1 MAEKNKSGFH
11 TVGDTDMEEYNRKIK
26 EHRRKVLRRTVIVTA
41 VFLLVLTGLGL
52 YMALRH
58 YENYDIMSTAE
69 RSDTDATHFTEFQ
82 GNILKYS
89 NDGAFYLDAANELIW
104 NQTYEMSSPKL
115 DTCGNYLSIYDKG
128 GTKIYIL
135 TPTKLV
141 GSIETTMQIQQV
153 CVAEQGTVAVLMKK
167 DKAAYLALY
176 DREGNSLAEGEIH
189 GQNGGYPIAIAL
201 SNDAVKLAVSMINI
215 NEGSVK
221 STIAFYN
228 YGTVG
233 QNEIDH
239 CVGVNNYDDMVI
251 PEMEFTSNDR
261 MVAFGDTKA
270 VIFEGA
276 QKPQAIAEIP
286 MDEKTKSIFYNEHYI
301 GIVPSDI
308 MRLGILNNYEE
319 RAVNLRGSDVASQYR
334 IIANH
339 LVNYNYLQNPTS
351 DVVNAEL
358 EQMSNL
364 YDGRV
369 LIINSNFRIVK
380 DTYAMSEGKTMI
392 SEEVIKCF
400 RGESTTR
407 YDKTNGY
414 IEMTVPITET
424 VDGENGQTSIVHGV
438 ILASASTDSIATT
451 LDILSRKALILEIVM
466 GIIIIGIVFFFSH
479 ILIMPFKRVTQAIS
493 EVKDGFTDEP
503 ISVPDY
509 LETEHI
515 VDAFN
520 QLLGRMKVINDSR
533 QEFVSNVSHELKTPM
548 TSIKVLADSLNQ
560 QPDVPVEL
568 YQEFM
573 QDITEEI
580 ERENKIIN
588 DLLSLV
594 KMDKTEGSMD
604 ISAVDINELL
614 ETTLKRLRPIARK
627 RDIEVVLESLRPV
640 TAEVDE
646 VKISQIFTN
655 LVENAIKYNKEHGW
669 VKVLLDADHQFFT
682 VEVSDSGI
690 GIPEEDYEHIYER
703 FYRVDKSHSREIG
716 GTGLGL
722 AITRNAILLHRGSIK
737 VSSVEGQGTTFT
749 VKIPLSY
756 IK

>member
-41 VFLLVLTGLGL
+41 VILLVLTGLGL

-261 MVAFGDTKA
+261 MVVFGDTKA

-301 GIVPSDI
+301 GIVTGNED
-308 MRLGILNNYEE
+308 E
-319 RAVNLRGSDVASQYR
+319 AVT
-334 IIANH
+334 NH
-339 LVNYNYLQNPTS
+339 LAV
-351 DVVNAEL
+351 
-358 EQMSNL
+358 
-364 YDGRV
+364 YD
-369 LIINSNFRIVK
+369 
-380 DTYAMSEGKTMI
+380 
-392 SEEVIKCF
+392 
-400 RGESTTR
+400 
-407 YDKTNGY
+407 
-414 IEMTVPITET
+414 
-424 VDGENGQTSIVHGV
+424 ENGKLVSMIFGCSQDAGGERDWGVPLRAIVSATSI
-438 ILASASTDSIATT
+438 
-451 LDILSRKALILEIVM
+451 RCM
-466 GIIIIGIVFFFSH
+466 VF
-479 ILIMPFKRVTQAIS
+479 IS
-493 EVKDGFTDEP
+493 FTM
-503 ISVPDY
+503 S
-509 LETEHI
+509 
-515 VDAFN
+515 
-520 QLLGRMKVINDSR
+520 
-533 QEFVSNVSHELKTPM
+533 LK
-548 TSIKVLADSLNQ
+548 KNFLR
-560 QPDVPVEL
+560 L
-568 YQEFM
+568 Y
-573 QDITEEI
+573 
-580 ERENKIIN
+580 REN
-588 DLLSLV
+588 
-594 KMDKTEGSMD
+594 
-604 ISAVDINELL
+604 
-614 ETTLKRLRPIARK
+614 
-627 RDIEVVLESLRPV
+627 
-640 TAEVDE
+640 
-646 VKISQIFTN
+646 
-655 LVENAIKYNKEHGW
+655 
-669 VKVLLDADHQFFT
+669 
-682 VEVSDSGI
+682 
-690 GIPEEDYEHIYER
+690 
-703 FYRVDKSHSREIG
+703 
-716 GTGLGL
+716 
-722 AITRNAILLHRGSIK
+722 
-737 VSSVEGQGTTFT
+737 
-749 VKIPLSY
+749 
-756 IK
+756 

>member
-26 EHRRKVLRRTVIVTA
+26 EHRRKVLRRIVIVTA
-41 VFLLVLTGLGL
+41 VILLVLTGLGL

-301 GIVPSDI
+301 GIVTGNED
-308 MRLGILNNYEE
+308 E
-319 RAVNLRGSDVASQYR
+319 AVT
-334 IIANH
+334 NH
-339 LVNYNYLQNPTS
+339 LAV
-351 DVVNAEL
+351 
-358 EQMSNL
+358 
-364 YDGRV
+364 YD
-369 LIINSNFRIVK
+369 
-380 DTYAMSEGKTMI
+380 
-392 SEEVIKCF
+392 
-400 RGESTTR
+400 
-407 YDKTNGY
+407 
-414 IEMTVPITET
+414 
-424 VDGENGQTSIVHGV
+424 ENGKLVMEKDFGLDYSSIEFLTNNEICIRNANVCDIYTVHGV
-438 ILASASTDSIATT
+438 YKFHHEFEEELFEIIPGKLKLNYTLVLKDTT
-451 LDILSRKALILEIVM
+451 QRIRLI
-466 GIIIIGIVFFFSH
+466 
-479 ILIMPFKRVTQAIS
+479 R
-493 EVKDGFTDEP
+493 
-503 ISVPDY
+503 
-509 LETEHI
+509 
-515 VDAFN
+515 
-520 QLLGRMKVINDSR
+520 R
-533 QEFVSNVSHELKTPM
+533 
-548 TSIKVLADSLNQ
+548 
-560 QPDVPVEL
+560 
-568 YQEFM
+568 
-573 QDITEEI
+573 
-580 ERENKIIN
+580 
-588 DLLSLV
+588 
-594 KMDKTEGSMD
+594 
-604 ISAVDINELL
+604 
-614 ETTLKRLRPIARK
+614 RL
-627 RDIEVVLESLRPV
+627 
-640 TAEVDE
+640 
-646 VKISQIFTN
+646 
-655 LVENAIKYNKEHGW
+655 
-669 VKVLLDADHQFFT
+669 
-682 VEVSDSGI
+682 
-690 GIPEEDYEHIYER
+690 
-703 FYRVDKSHSREIG
+703 
-716 GTGLGL
+716 
-722 AITRNAILLHRGSIK
+722 
-737 VSSVEGQGTTFT
+737 
-749 VKIPLSY
+749 
-756 IK
+756 

>member
-41 VFLLVLTGLGL
+41 VILLVLTGLGL

-261 MVAFGDTKA
+261 MVVFGDTKA

-301 GIVPSDI
+301 GIVTGNED
-308 MRLGILNNYEE
+308 E
-319 RAVNLRGSDVASQYR
+319 AVT
-334 IIANH
+334 NH
-339 LVNYNYLQNPTS
+339 LAV
-351 DVVNAEL
+351 
-358 EQMSNL
+358 
-364 YDGRV
+364 YD
-369 LIINSNFRIVK
+369 
-380 DTYAMSEGKTMI
+380 
-392 SEEVIKCF
+392 
-400 RGESTTR
+400 
-407 YDKTNGY
+407 
-414 IEMTVPITET
+414 
-424 VDGENGQTSIVHGV
+424 ENGKLVMEKDFGLDYSSIEFLTNTEICIRNANVCDIYPVHGV
-438 ILASASTDSIATT
+438 YKFHHEFEEELFEIIPGKLKLNYTLVLKDTT
-451 LDILSRKALILEIVM
+451 QRIR
-466 GIIIIGIVFFFSH
+466 
-479 ILIMPFKRVTQAIS
+479 
-493 EVKDGFTDEP
+493 
-503 ISVPDY
+503 
-509 LETEHI
+509 
-515 VDAFN
+515 
-520 QLLGRMKVINDSR
+520 
-533 QEFVSNVSHELKTPM
+533 LK
-548 TSIKVLADSLNQ
+548 
-560 QPDVPVEL
+560 
-568 YQEFM
+568 
-573 QDITEEI
+573 
-580 ERENKIIN
+580 
-588 DLLSLV
+588 
-594 KMDKTEGSMD
+594 
-604 ISAVDINELL
+604 
-614 ETTLKRLRPIARK
+614 
-627 RDIEVVLESLRPV
+627 
-640 TAEVDE
+640 
-646 VKISQIFTN
+646 
-655 LVENAIKYNKEHGW
+655 
-669 VKVLLDADHQFFT
+669 
-682 VEVSDSGI
+682 
-690 GIPEEDYEHIYER
+690 
-703 FYRVDKSHSREIG
+703 
-716 GTGLGL
+716 
-722 AITRNAILLHRGSIK
+722 
-737 VSSVEGQGTTFT
+737 
-749 VKIPLSY
+749 
-756 IK
+756 

>member
-26 EHRRKVLRRTVIVTA
+26 EHRRKILRRTVIVTA

-270 VIFEGA
+270 LIFEGV

-301 GIVPSDI
+301 GIVTGNEDEA
-308 MRLGILNNYEE
+308 MT
-319 RAVNLRGSDVASQYR
+319 
-334 IIANH
+334 NH
-339 LVNYNYLQNPTS
+339 LAV
-351 DVVNAEL
+351 
-358 EQMSNL
+358 
-364 YDGRV
+364 YD
-369 LIINSNFRIVK
+369 
-380 DTYAMSEGKTMI
+380 
-392 SEEVIKCF
+392 
-400 RGESTTR
+400 
-407 YDKTNGY
+407 
-414 IEMTVPITET
+414 
-424 VDGENGQTSIVHGV
+424 ENGKLVMEKDFGLDYSSIEFLTNNEICIRNVCDIYTVHGV
-438 ILASASTDSIATT
+438 YKFHHEFEEELFEIIPGKLKLNYTLVLKDTT
-451 LDILSRKALILEIVM
+451 QRIR
-466 GIIIIGIVFFFSH
+466 
-479 ILIMPFKRVTQAIS
+479 
-493 EVKDGFTDEP
+493 
-503 ISVPDY
+503 
-509 LETEHI
+509 
-515 VDAFN
+515 
-520 QLLGRMKVINDSR
+520 
-533 QEFVSNVSHELKTPM
+533 LK
-548 TSIKVLADSLNQ
+548 
-560 QPDVPVEL
+560 
-568 YQEFM
+568 
-573 QDITEEI
+573 
-580 ERENKIIN
+580 
-588 DLLSLV
+588 
-594 KMDKTEGSMD
+594 
-604 ISAVDINELL
+604 
-614 ETTLKRLRPIARK
+614 
-627 RDIEVVLESLRPV
+627 
-640 TAEVDE
+640 
-646 VKISQIFTN
+646 
-655 LVENAIKYNKEHGW
+655 
-669 VKVLLDADHQFFT
+669 
-682 VEVSDSGI
+682 
-690 GIPEEDYEHIYER
+690 
-703 FYRVDKSHSREIG
+703 
-716 GTGLGL
+716 
-722 AITRNAILLHRGSIK
+722 
-737 VSSVEGQGTTFT
+737 
-749 VKIPLSY
+749 
-756 IK
+756 

>member
-1 MAEKNKSGFH
+1 MKSGKISACRRFCRLSADDPVSNANRAFAKQKVRFP
-11 TVGDTDMEEYNRKIK
+11 VGSVPDTSPILLHPFPPEAFMNTSSKTPGLFRRLTYKIPIFRSLK
-26 EHRRKVLRRTVIVTA
+26 AYI
-41 VFLLVLTGLGL
+41 FLL
-52 YMALRH
+52 M
-58 YENYDIMSTAE
+58 
-69 RSDTDATHFTEFQ
+69 
-82 GNILKYS
+82 
-89 NDGAFYLDAANELIW
+89 LI
-104 NQTYEMSSPKL
+104 
-115 DTCGNYLSIYDKG
+115 
-128 GTKIYIL
+128 
-135 TPTKLV
+135 
-141 GSIETTMQIQQV
+141 
-153 CVAEQGTVAVLMKK
+153 
-167 DKAAYLALY
+167 
-176 DREGNSLAEGEIH
+176 
-189 GQNGGYPIAIAL
+189 
-201 SNDAVKLAVSMINI
+201 
-215 NEGSVK
+215 
-221 STIAFYN
+221 
-228 YGTVG
+228 
-233 QNEIDH
+233 
-239 CVGVNNYDDMVI
+239 
-251 PEMEFTSNDR
+251 
-261 MVAFGDTKA
+261 
-270 VIFEGA
+270 
-276 QKPQAIAEIP
+276 
-286 MDEKTKSIFYNEHYI
+286 I

-424 VDGENGQTSIVHGV
+424 VDGEKGQTSIVRGV
-438 ILASASTDSIATT
+438 ILASASTDSIAAT
-451 LDILSRKALILEIVM
+451 LDILSRKALILEILM